1 MIRSIRTI
9 LSPLAFFTLILV
21 VLTALFATTL
31 HAQVV
36 NATITGTV
44 ADPAGAVVANAKVVV
59 HNDDTGVQ
67 RTVTTSSGGT
77 FTAPA
82 IPIGSYTV
90 TVDASGFATYKRTGI
105 ALTVGETL
113 DLNLSLSISGS
124 TTVTVQDV
132 PPAVNLSSEQ
142 ISGLVD
148 SRQVKEL
155 PLNGRSY
162 DQLLLL
168 NPATVNYTNQRSG
181 SVGTSNSSV
190 GSMFSVSGRR
200 PQDNLFLLNGIEY
213 TGASLINTTPGGT
226 SGQLLGIDGIHEFN
240 VVTDTYSA
248 SYGKRDGAQISIS
261 TTGGTNTLHGSVYEF
276 LRNSFFDARNYFD
289 PGRIPEFQRNNFG
302 ASLGGPIKKDKLF
315 FFANYEGYR
324 QNLGES
330 LQALVPDS
338 QARLGEV
345 PNANTG
351 VYAPTAFSPISAQ
364 LLNLWP
370 IANGPEVTQLNPA
383 GTQQVPTGIAKWI
396 GSAPQ
401 HIREDFGTSR
411 FDYTIGAADTFN
423 TIYTVDD
430 STASTP
436 STDPYSY
443 VNERLREQVLSLQ
456 EQHVFSPSLINVAR
470 AGFSRSSFYFYG
482 YVPAA
487 QQALVPSV
495 RPGVPT
501 YAVVISGSTASNGAS
516 SITTA
521 GANVGS
527 NNGITRNLFTLD
539 DHIYYTVGKHTIQAG
554 VWAQRLESNDNLAQD
569 QYGQA
574 SFASL
579 TTFLN
584 GTIKTFTY
592 APNTTELGWRALYVD
607 GFVEDTWHITPNFE
621 TRIGIRTES
630 STGWSEAQ
638 NRAAVYTFTNGV
650 INTTST
656 GLPTVSGVSNAILSN
671 KGLLLPEPRIGF
683 AWNVFGDGRT
693 SLTGGAGLH
702 HTLLDALDY
711 RLDQAAPYN
720 TVYAYSGTGTTVANP
735 TGGTQK
741 ISPSTVDSA
750 IQTPTLFSYDL
761 KIEQQLAPATSLTIG
776 YSGSHSYHQI
786 LNGDLNEPAYTIA
799 GNGQVFYPAYYATPT
814 SAPAAPQLANTTVA
828 NTTSWWAG
836 GSGNYN
842 ALIVDLRQNF
852 THGLQLR
859 GNYTWSKNLDDGS
872 AWNTSVS
879 ANTPA
884 FVEVPSRP
892 HLDYGRAAT
901 DIRHVASINATY
913 ALPFGKNK
921 TFFSNAGSLTDHVV
935 SGWSVTSI
943 ATLLSGFPFSP
954 QLGYNPTGSGDSRN
968 PVRPNVNAGFTG
980 ALYTKGTTAQRVAQ
994 YFNPAAFSAP
1004 VAGYVGNVSRDSL
1017 TGPAFA
1023 DWDFSLLKDTALTER
1038 TRLQFRAEFFN
1049 VVNHT
1054 NLQLPNEVVYSAG
1067 PTQGTTAS
1075 QNTVAALG
1083 SPGVISATANTS
1095 RQIQLGLKLLF

>member
-1 MIRSIRTI
+1 MIRTN
-9 LSPLAFFTLILV
+9 LSRFLIPFAAFF
-21 VLTALFATTL
+21 ALAI
-31 HAQVV
+31 HSPAQVV
-36 NATITGTV
+36 SGTISGTV
-44 ADPAGAVVANAKVVV
+44 TDPSGAVIANANVVV

-67 RTVTTSSGGT
+67 RTLTTSGIGA

-82 IPIGSYTV
+82 VPIGSYTV
-90 TVDASGFATYKRTGI
+90 SVDASGFAAYKRTGI
-105 ALTVGETL
+105 TLAVGQT
-113 DLNLSLSISGS
+113 LNLTLSISITGS
-124 TTVTVQDV
+124 ETVTVRDV
-132 PPAVNLSSEQ
+132 PSAVNVSSDQ

-148 SRQVKEL
+148 ARQVKEL

-168 NPATVNYTNQRSG
+168 NPGTVNYTNQRSG

-190 GSMFSVSGRR
+190 GSMFSASGRR

-248 SYGKRDGAQISIS
+248 SYGKRDGAQVSIS
-261 TTGGTNTLHGSVYEF
+261 TTGGTNAFHGSVYEF

-289 PGRIPEFQRNNFG
+289 SPRIPEFQRNNFG

-315 FFANYEGYR
+315 LFGNYEGYR

-330 LQALVPDS
+330 IVTLVPDN
-338 QARLGEV
+338 QARLGNV

-370 IANGPEVTQLNPA
+370 VANGPEVTQLNPA
-383 GTQQVPTGIAKWI
+383 GTLVVPTGIAKYI
-396 GSAPQ
+396 GTAPQ

-411 FDYTIGAADTFN
+411 FDYTIGTADTFN
-423 TIYTVDD
+423 TIYTIDD
-430 STASTP
+430 SYASSP
-436 STDPYSY
+436 SADPYSY
-443 VNERLREQVLSLQ
+443 VNENLREQVLSFQ
-456 EQHVFSPSLINVAR
+456 EQHVFSPRLVNVAR
-470 AGFSRSSFYFYG
+470 AGLSRSTFYFYG

-487 QQALVPSV
+487 QQALTPSV

-516 SITTA
+516 SITGA

-527 NNGITRNLFTLD
+527 NNGITRNLYTFD
-539 DHIYYTVGKHTIQAG
+539 DHAYYTIGKHTIQAG
-554 VWAQRLESNDNLAQD
+554 VWLQRLQSNDNLAQD

-579 TTFLN
+579 STFLA

-592 APNTTELGWRALYVD
+592 APSTTELGWRTLFADAFL
-607 GFVEDTWHITPNFE
+607 EDTWHITPTFE
-621 TRIGIRTES
+621 ARIGFRTET
-630 STGWSEAQ
+630 STGWSESQ
-638 NRAAVYTFTNGV
+638 NRVSVYAFTNGV
-650 INTTST
+650 ISTTPTS
-656 GLPTVSGVSNAILSN
+656 GLSNALTSN
-671 KGLLLPEPRIGF
+671 HALFLPEPRVGF
-683 AWNVFGDGRT
+683 AWNVFGNGRT

-720 TVYAYSGTGTTVANP
+720 TVYSYSGSATTVANP
-735 TGGTQK
+735 TGGTGL

-750 IQTPTLFSYDL
+750 IRTPTLFSYDL

-776 YSGSHSYHQI
+776 YSGSHSDHQI
-786 LNGDLNEPAYTIA
+786 MNGDLNEPAYQVQS
-799 GNGQVFYPAYYATPT
+799 NGAIYYPTTTKAN
-814 SAPAAPQLANTTVA
+814 PAVA

-836 GSGNYN
+836 ASGNYN
-842 ALIVDLRQNF
+842 ALVVDLRHSFN
-852 THGLQLR
+852 HGLQLR

-879 ANTPA
+879 SNTPA
-884 FVEVPSRP
+884 FVEVPSLP
-892 HLDYGRAAT
+892 HLDYGPAAT
-901 DIRHVASINATY
+901 DIRSVASINATY
-913 ALPFGKNK
+913 ELPFGQNK
-921 TFFSNAGSLTDHVV
+921 AFLGNAGNVTDHIV
-935 SGWSVTSI
+935 SGWSVASI
-943 ATLLSGFPFSP
+943 TTLLSGFPFSP

-968 PVRPNVNAGFTG
+968 PVRPNVTPGFTG
-980 ALYTKGTTAQRVAQ
+980 HVYTGGSTAQRVAQ
-994 YFNPAAFSAP
+994 YFNPAAFSSPA
-1004 VAGYVGNVSRDSL
+1004 AGYVGNAGRDSL
-1017 TGPAFA
+1017 IGPGFA
-1023 DWDFSLLKDTALTER
+1023 DLDLSLLKSTALSER

-1049 VVNHT
+1049 IVNHT
-1054 NLQLPNEVVYSAG
+1054 NLQLPNEVVFSA
-1067 PTQGTTAS
+1067 A
-1075 QNTVAALG
+1075 NTLG

>member
-1 MIRSIRTI
+1 MIRTYSTR
-9 LSPLAFFTLILV
+9 LSPSVFLIAGLLAIFIGFP
-21 VLTALFATTL
+21 AQ
-31 HAQVV
+31 AQVV
-36 NATITGTV
+36 SGTIAGTV
-44 ADPAGAVVANAKVVV
+44 SDPSGAVIANARVLV
-59 HNDDTGVQ
+59 HNDETGVQ
-67 RTVTTSSGGT
+67 RSLTTSSTGN
-77 FTAPA
+77 FTAAA

-90 TVDASGFATYKRTGI
+90 TVDASGFGSYKRTGI

-113 DLNLSLSISGS
+113 NLNLSLKVTGSSDSI
-124 TTVTVQDV
+124 TVRDV
-132 PPAVNLSSEQ
+132 PPAVNTSSEQ

-148 SRQVKEL
+148 ARQVKEL

-181 SVGTSNSSV
+181 SIGTSNSSV

-213 TGASLINTTPGGT
+213 TGSSLINTTPGGA

-240 VVTDTYSA
+240 VVSDTYSA
-248 SYGKRDGAQISIS
+248 AYGKRDGAQISIS
-261 TTGGTNTLHGSVYEF
+261 TTGGTNTLHGSAYEF

-289 PGRIPEFQRNNFG
+289 SSRIPEFQRNNFG

-315 FFANYEGYR
+315 LFANYEGYR

-330 LQALVPDS
+330 IVTLVPDS
-338 QARLGEV
+338 EARQGEV

-370 IANGPEVTQLNPA
+370 VANGPEVTQLNPA
-383 GTQQVPTGIAKWI
+383 GTLVVPTGIAKYI
-396 GSAPQ
+396 GTAPQ
-401 HIREDFGTSR
+401 HIREDFGTAR
-411 FDYTIGAADTFN
+411 FDYTIGNADTFN
-423 TIYTVDD
+423 SIYTVDD
-430 STASTP
+430 SYASSP
-436 STDPYSY
+436 SADPYSY
-443 VNERLREQVLSLQ
+443 VNESLREQVLSLQ
-456 EQHVFSPSLINVAR
+456 EQHVFSPRLINVAR
-470 AGFSRSSFYFYG
+470 IGFSRSSFYFYG

-487 QQALVPSV
+487 EQALTPSV
-495 RPGVPT
+495 VPGVPT

-527 NNGITRNLFTLD
+527 NNGITRNLITID
-539 DHIYYTVGKHTIQAG
+539 DHAYYTLGKHTIEAG
-554 VWAQRLESNDNLAQD
+554 VWLQHLESNDNLAQD

-574 SFASL
+574 SFGSL
-579 TTFLN
+579 ISFLN
-584 GTIKTFTY
+584 GAISTFTY
-592 APNTTELGWRALYVD
+592 APNTTELGWRTLFAD
-607 GFVEDTWHITPNFE
+607 GFIEDTWHISPRFE
-621 TRIGIRTES
+621 ARLGVRTES
-630 STGWSEAQ
+630 STGWSESQ
-638 NRAAVYTFTNGV
+638 GRASVYTFTNG
-650 INTTST
+650 IISTTPNS
-656 GLPTVSGVSNAILSN
+656 GLSNALTTN
-671 KGLLLPEPRIGF
+671 NALLLPEPRAGF
-683 AWNVFGDGRT
+683 AWNVFGDDRT
-693 SLTGGAGLH
+693 AITGGAGLH

-720 TVYAYSGTGTTVANP
+720 TVYSYKNSTVANP
-735 TGGTQK
+735 TGVTPAV
-741 ISPSTVDSA
+741 SPSTVDSA
-750 IQTPTLFSYDL
+750 IHTPTLFAYDV

-776 YSGSHSYHQI
+776 YTGSHSYHQI
-786 LNGDLNEPAYTIA
+786 LNGDLNEPAYILV
-799 GNGQVFYPAYYATPT
+799 NGQVFYPAGGTPT
-814 SAPAAPQLANTTVA
+814 TPAAPVKANPAVA

-842 ALIVDLRQNF
+842 ALVLDLRQNF
-852 THGLQLR
+852 NHGLQVR

-879 ANTPA
+879 SNTPA
-884 FVEVPSRP
+884 FVEVPTLP
-892 HLDYGRAAT
+892 HLDYGPAAT
-901 DIRHVASINATY
+901 DIRNIASINATY
-913 ALPFGKNK
+913 DLPLGRNKALFG
-921 TFFSNAGSLTDHVV
+921 NAGELADRFV
-935 SGWSVTSI
+935 SGWSVASI
-943 ATLLSGFPFSP
+943 TTLLSGFPFSP

-968 PVRPNVNAGFTG
+968 PIRPNVNPAFTG
-980 ALYTKGTTAQRVAQ
+980 PLYPGGSTAQRVAQ

-1004 VAGYVGNVSRDSL
+1004 SAGYVGNAGRDSL
-1017 TGPAFA
+1017 VGPGYA
-1023 DWDFSLLKDTALTER
+1023 DWDFSLLKSTQLSER

-1049 VVNHT
+1049 ILNHT

-1067 PTQGTTAS
+1067 PTQGTTAN

>member
-1 MIRSIRTI
+1 MNRTTSTY
-9 LSPLAFFTLILV
+9 LSRFFLFAAFF
-21 VLTALFATTL
+21 ALAI
-31 HAQVV
+31 HSPAQVV
-36 NATITGTV
+36 SGTISGTV
-44 ADPAGAVVANAKVVV
+44 TDPSGAVIANAKVVV

-67 RTVTTSSGGT
+67 RTLTTSGIGA

-82 IPIGSYTV
+82 VPIGDYTV
-90 TVDASGFATYKRTGI
+90 SVDASGFAAYKRTGI
-105 ALTVGETL
+105 TLTVGQT
-113 DLNLSLSISGS
+113 LNLTLSVSITGS
-124 TTVTVQDV
+124 ETVTVRDV
-132 PPAVNLSSEQ
+132 PSAVNVSSDQ

-148 SRQVKEL
+148 ARQVKEL

-181 SVGTSNSSV
+181 SLGTSNSSV
-190 GSMFSVSGRR
+190 GSMFSASGRR

-261 TTGGTNTLHGSVYEF
+261 TTGGTNALHGSVYEF

-289 PGRIPEFQRNNFG
+289 GPRIPEFQRNNFG
-302 ASLGGPIKKDKLF
+302 AALGGPIKKDKLF
-315 FFANYEGYR
+315 LFGNYEGYR

-330 LQALVPDS
+330 IVTLVPDN
-338 QARLGEV
+338 QARLGQV

-351 VYAPTAFSPISAQ
+351 VYAPTTLSPISAQ

-370 IANGPEVTQLNPA
+370 VANGPEVTQLNPA
-383 GTQQVPTGIAKWI
+383 GTLVVPTGIAKYI
-396 GSAPQ
+396 GTAPQ
-401 HIREDFGTSR
+401 HIREDFGTTR
-411 FDYTIGAADTFN
+411 FDYTIGGADTFN
-423 TIYTVDD
+423 SIYTIDD
-430 STASTP
+430 SYASSP
-436 STDPYSY
+436 SADPYSY
-443 VNERLREQVLSLQ
+443 VNENLREQVLSFQ
-456 EQHVFSPSLINVAR
+456 EQHVFSPRLVNVAR
-470 AGFSRSSFYFYG
+470 AGLSRSTFYFFG

-487 QQALVPSV
+487 QQALTPSV

-501 YAVVISGSTASNGAS
+501 YALVISGSTAVGGAS

-527 NNGITRNLFTLD
+527 NNGISRNLYTFD
-539 DHIYYTVGKHTIQAG
+539 DHAYYTIGKHSIQAG
-554 VWAQRLESNDNLAQD
+554 VWLQRLQSNDNLAQD

-579 TTFLN
+579 TTFLA

-592 APNTTELGWRALYVD
+592 APVTTELGWRTLFADAFL
-607 GFVEDTWHITPNFE
+607 EDTWHITPTFE
-621 TRIGIRTES
+621 ARIGFRTET
-630 STGWSEAQ
+630 STGWSESQ
-638 NRAAVYTFTNGV
+638 NRASVYTFTNGV
-650 INTTST
+650 ISTTPTS
-656 GLPTVSGVSNAILSN
+656 GLSNALTSN
-671 KGLLLPEPRIGF
+671 HALFLPEPRVGF
-683 AWNVFGDGRT
+683 AWNMFGDGHT

-720 TVYAYSGTGTTVANP
+720 TVYSYSSSTVANP
-735 TGGTQK
+735 TGPTPAV
-741 ISPSTVDSA
+741 SPSTVDSA
-750 IQTPTLFSYDL
+750 IRTPTLFSYDF

-786 LNGDLNEPAYTIA
+786 MNGDLNEPAYTIA
-799 GNGQVFYPAYYATPT
+799 ANGQVFYPAAGTPT
-814 SAPAAPQLANTTVA
+814 SPAAPIKANPAVA

-836 GSGNYN
+836 ASGNYN
-842 ALIVDLRQNF
+842 ALVVDLRHNF
-852 THGLQLR
+852 NHGLQLR

-879 ANTPA
+879 SNTPA
-884 FVEVPSRP
+884 YVEVPALP
-892 HLDYGRAAT
+892 HLDYGPAAS
-901 DIRHVASINATY
+901 DIRDVASINATY
-913 ALPFGKNK
+913 ELPFGQNK
-921 TFFSNAGSLTDHVV
+921 AFLGNAGNLTDHIV
-935 SGWSVTSI
+935 SGWSIASI
-943 ATLLSGFPFSP
+943 TTLLSGFPFSP

-968 PVRPNVNAGFTG
+968 PIRPNVTPGFSGHLYAGG
-980 ALYTKGTTAQRVAQ
+980 STAQRVAQ

-1004 VAGYVGNVSRDSL
+1004 AFGYVGNAGRDSL
-1017 TGPAFA
+1017 IGPGFA
-1023 DWDFSLLKDTALTER
+1023 DWDLSLLKSTAISER

-1049 VVNHT
+1049 IVNHT

-1067 PTQGTTAS
+1067 PTQGTTAN

>member
-1 MIRSIRTI
+1 MIRTI
-9 LSPLAFFTLILV
+9 RTNLSRFFLLAAFFASVT
-21 VLTALFATTL
+21 
-31 HAQVV
+31 HSPAQVV
-36 NATITGTV
+36 SGTISGTV
-44 ADPAGAVVANAKVVV
+44 TDPSGAVIANAKVVV

-67 RTVTTSSGGT
+67 RALTTSGIGA

-82 IPIGSYTV
+82 VPIGSYTV
-90 TVDASGFATYKRTGI
+90 SVDASGFAAYKRTGI
-105 ALTVGETL
+105 TLTVGQT
-113 DLNLSLSISGS
+113 LNLTLSVSITGS
-124 TTVTVQDV
+124 ETVTVRDV
-132 PPAVNLSSEQ
+132 PSAVNVSSDQ

-148 SRQVKEL
+148 ARQVKEL

-190 GSMFSVSGRR
+190 GSMFSASGRR

-248 SYGKRDGAQISIS
+248 SYGKRDGAQVSIS
-261 TTGGTNTLHGSVYEF
+261 TTGGTNALHGSVYEF

-289 PGRIPEFQRNNFG
+289 GERIPEFQRNNFG
-302 ASLGGPIKKDKLF
+302 AALGGPIKKDKLF
-315 FFANYEGYR
+315 LFGNYEGYR

-330 LQALVPDS
+330 IVTLVPDATS
-338 QARLGEV
+338 RGKAVTSVQ
-345 PNANTG
+345 P
-351 VYAPTAFSPISAQ
+351 

-370 IANGPEVTQLNPA
+370 VANGPEIFQNGA
-383 GTQQVPTGIAKWI
+383 STGIAEYI
-396 GSAPQ
+396 GTAPQ

-411 FDYTIGAADTFN
+411 FDSTIGAADTFN
-423 TIYTVDD
+423 TIYTIDD
-430 STASTP
+430 SYASSP
-436 STDPYSY
+436 SADPYSY
-443 VNERLREQVLSLQ
+443 VNENLREQVLSLQ
-456 EQHVFSPSLINVAR
+456 EQHVFSPRLVNVAR
-470 AGFSRSSFYFYG
+470 AGLSRSTFYFYG
-482 YVPAA
+482 YVPPA
-487 QQALVPSV
+487 QQALTPSV

-527 NNGITRNLFTLD
+527 NNGIARNLYTFD
-539 DHIYYTVGKHTIQAG
+539 DHAYYTIGKHSIQAG
-554 VWAQRLESNDNLAQD
+554 VWLQRLQSNDNLAQD

-592 APNTTELGWRALYVD
+592 APITTELGWRTLFADAFL
-607 GFVEDTWHITPNFE
+607 EDTWHITPTFE
-621 TRIGIRTES
+621 ARIGFRTET
-630 STGWSEAQ
+630 STGWNESQ
-638 NRAAVYTFTNGV
+638 NRASVYTFTNGV
-650 INTTST
+650 ISSTPTS
-656 GLPTVSGVSNAILSN
+656 GLSNALTSN
-671 KGLLLPEPRIGF
+671 HALFLPEPRVGF
-683 AWNVFGDGRT
+683 AWNVFGDGHT
-693 SLTGGAGLH
+693 SLTGGVGLH

-720 TVYAYSGTGTTVANP
+720 TVYSYSSSTVANP
-735 TGGTQK
+735 TGPTPAV
-741 ISPSTVDSA
+741 SPSTVDSA
-750 IQTPTLFSYDL
+750 IRTPTLFSYDL

-786 LNGDLNEPAYTIA
+786 MNGDLNEPAYTIA
-799 GNGQVFYPAYYATPT
+799 ANGQVFYPAAGTPT
-814 SAPAAPQLANTTVA
+814 SPAAPIKANPAVA

-836 GSGNYN
+836 ASGNYN
-842 ALIVDLRQNF
+842 ALVVDLRHSFN
-852 THGLQLR
+852 HGLQLR

-879 ANTPA
+879 SNTPA
-884 FVEVPSRP
+884 FVEVPSLP
-892 HLDYGRAAT
+892 HLDYGPAAT
-901 DIRHVASINATY
+901 DIRNVASINATY
-913 ALPFGKNK
+913 ELPFGQNK
-921 TFFSNAGSLTDHVV
+921 AFLGNAGNLTDRIV
-935 SGWSVTSI
+935 SGWSVASI
-943 ATLLSGFPFSP
+943 TTLLSGFPFSP

-968 PVRPNVNAGFTG
+968 PVRPNVTPGFSGQLYAGG
-980 ALYTKGTTAQRVAQ
+980 STAQRVAQ

-1004 VAGYVGNVSRDSL
+1004 AFGYIGNAGRDSL
-1017 TGPAFA
+1017 IGPGFA
-1023 DWDFSLLKDTALTER
+1023 DLDLSLLKSTAISER

-1049 VVNHT
+1049 IINHT

-1067 PTQGTTAS
+1067 PTQGTTAN

>member
-1 MIRSIRTI
+1 MTR
-9 LSPLAFFTLILV
+9 
-21 VLTALFATTL
+21 TALTCLSRFFVLFAAL
-31 HAQVV
+31 SALAIHSPAQIVSG
-36 NATITGTV
+36 TIAGTV
-44 ADPAGAVVANAKVVV
+44 TDPNGAVISNAKVIV

-67 RTVTTSSGGT
+67 RTLITSNAGT
-77 FTAPA
+77 FTAAA
-82 IPIGSYTV
+82 IPIGDYTIAV
-90 TVDASGFATYKRTGI
+90 EATGFGSYKRTGI
-105 ALTVGETL
+105 TLTVGQT
-113 DLNLSLSISGS
+113 LNLTLSVTITGS
-124 TTVTVQDV
+124 ETVTVRDV
-132 PPAVNLSSEQ
+132 PAAVNLSSDQ

-148 SRQVKEL
+148 ARQVKEL

-181 SVGTSNSSV
+181 GTGTSNSSV
-190 GSMFSVSGRR
+190 GSMFSASGRR

-248 SYGKRDGAQISIS
+248 SYGKRDGAQVSIS
-261 TTGGTNTLHGSVYEF
+261 TTGGTNTLHGSAYEF

-289 PGRIPEFQRNNFG
+289 SPRIPEFQRNNFG

-315 FFANYEGYR
+315 LFGNYEGYR

-330 LQALVPDS
+330 IVTLVPDS
-338 QARLGEV
+338 QARLGNV
-345 PNANTG
+345 PNASTG
-351 VYAPTAFSPISAQ
+351 IYAPTTFSPVSAQ

-383 GTQQVPTGIAKWI
+383 GTLVVPTGIAKYI
-396 GSAPQ
+396 GTAPQ
-401 HIREDFGTSR
+401 HIREDFGTTR
-411 FDYTIGAADTFN
+411 FDYTVGGADTFN
-423 TIYTVDD
+423 AIFTIDD
-430 STASTP
+430 SYASSP
-436 STDPYSY
+436 SADPYSY
-443 VNERLREQVLSLQ
+443 DNENLREQVLSFQ
-456 EQHVFSPSLINVAR
+456 EQHVFSPRLVNIAR
-470 AGFSRSSFYFYG
+470 VGFSRSNFYFYG

-487 QQALVPSV
+487 QQALAPSA
-495 RPGVPT
+495 RPGAPT

-527 NNGITRNLFTLD
+527 NNGISRNLYTFD
-539 DHIYYTVGKHTIQAG
+539 DHAYYTVGKHTIQAG
-554 VWAQRLESNDNLAQD
+554 VWLQRLQSNDNLAQD

-584 GTIKTFTY
+584 GAIKTFTY
-592 APNTTELGWRALYVD
+592 APVTTELGWRTLFADAFL
-607 GFVEDTWHITPNFE
+607 EDTWHITPTFE
-621 TRIGIRTES
+621 ARIGFRTET
-630 STGWSEAQ
+630 STGWSESQ
-638 NRAAVYTFTNGV
+638 NRASVYTFTNG
-650 INTTST
+650 IISTNPTS
-656 GLPTVSGVSNAILSN
+656 GLSNALTNN
-671 KGLLLPEPRIGF
+671 KALFLPEPRVGF
-683 AWNVFGDGRT
+683 AWNVFGNGRT

-720 TVYAYSGTGTTVANP
+720 TVYSYSGTASTETVANP
-735 TGGTQK
+735 TGGTSL

-750 IQTPTLFSYDL
+750 IHTPTLFSYDL
-761 KIEQQLAPATSLTIG
+761 KIEQQLATATSLTIG

-786 LNGDLNEPAYTIA
+786 LNGDLNEPTYTIGA
-799 GNGQVFYPAYYATPT
+799 NGQVFYPAYYATPT
-814 SAPAAPQLANTTVA
+814 SAPAAPVKLNPAVA

-842 ALIVDLRQNF
+842 ALVVDLRHSF
-852 THGLQLR
+852 SHGLQLR
-859 GNYTWSKNLDDGS
+859 GNYTLSKNLDDGS

-879 ANTPA
+879 SNTPA
-884 FVEVPSRP
+884 FVEVPSLP
-892 HLDYGRAAT
+892 HLDYGPAAT
-901 DIRHVASINATY
+901 DIRNVASINASY
-913 ALPFGKNK
+913 ELPLGKNK
-921 TFFSNAGSLTDHVV
+921 AFFANASNLTDHIV
-935 SGWSVTSI
+935 SGWSVASI
-943 ATLLSGFPFSP
+943 TTVLSGFPFSP

-968 PVRPNVNAGFTG
+968 PVRPNVATGFSG
-980 ALYTKGTTAQRVAQ
+980 AIYPGGTTAQRVAQ

-1004 VAGYVGNVSRDSL
+1004 TAGYVGNVSRDSL
-1017 TGPAFA
+1017 TGPGFA
-1023 DWDFSLLKDTALTER
+1023 DWDISLLKSTALTER
-1038 TRLQFRAEFFN
+1038 TRIQFRAEFFN
-1049 VVNHT
+1049 ILNHT

-1067 PTQGTTAS
+1067 PTQGTTAN